1 MTPKIAFIGAGST
14 VFMKNIIG
22 DCLHFPRLSS
32 AQFAL
37 MDIDPMRLEDSRLV
51 ATKMIDAMGAKAQVA
66 TYRSQRA
73 ALEGADFVI
82 VAFQIGGYKPCTT
95 TDFDLP
101 KSYGLD

>member
-22 DCLHFPRLSS
+22 DCLHFPRLSA
-32 AQFAL
+32 AQIAL
-37 MDIDPMRLEDSRLV
+37 MDVDPVRLEDSRIV
-51 ATKMIDAMGAKAQVA
+51 AQKMIKAMGAKAKLIC
-66 TYRSQRA
+66 YHSQRA

-82 VAFQIGGYKPCTT
+82 VAFQIGGYKPCTV

-101 KSYGLD
+101 